1 MTGCGGLRKDH
12 KKTKAARH
20 RPPRK
25 ELFVNAT
32 DHTTV
37 ESDFQTCNHFAEADE
52 LLAAAIDRIA
62 EGRTNNCTGAV
73 KTCTFLIDLLQG
85 RGIRF
90 VDSEACSDLPND
102 QEPASANS

>member
-1 MTGCGGLRKDH
+1 MTGFGGLRKDH

-25 ELFVNAT
+25 ELLVNAT

-37 ESDFQTCNHFAEADE
+37 DHFAEADE

-102 QEPASANS
+102 QKPASADS